1 MHEKKEKKRIRKYTI
16 QRNSAT
22 TPSRKSRAARG
33 VQNSGRE
40 DVARNSGKNPP
51 MQKYVQEGGQ
61 KGGGTREPS
70 RRGRLTRMASG
81 V

>member
-1 MHEKKEKKRIRKYTI
+1 MHEKRKKKKNKRV
-16 QRNSAT
+16 QRSSAT